1 MQAYLSVR
9 FSLSDGDIQ
18 RIEEAQCVL
27 SELRDAITKTGE
39 NSDAKKKL
47 QDAIVLLTDIVSG
60 KEI

>member
-9 FSLSDGDIQ
+9 FSLSDGDLQ

-39 NSDAKKKL
+39 CSEAKEQL
-47 QDAIVLLTDIVSG
+47 DQTIRLLTDIALG